1 MPPITVEFAGL
12 PGAGKTTIA
21 KGVVAALTAK
31 GYSCFSS
38 KSLYH
43 REVVK
48 QKRFRPLF
56 RKLEVLYH
64 LIFCLVKYHL
74 VTQNALRYA
83 FEVTPLNLA
92 GYRRILMLVTRLE
105 LMSQVSSADHD
116 FLVFDEGVVQNI
128 WSMAVTGNP
137 PPNEPLI
144 RLLDAVLDEM
154 TLAIILVDTD
164 IDTAVRRIRDRAT
177 SHSRFDRMPP
187 DQATEM
193 LSVHGRQFERIV
205 NCAVEIKAD
214 CLRVEGSRPVEENVV
229 AVADFVDALWQVQKG
244 LGCPQ

>member
-12 PGAGKTTIA
+12 PGAGKTTIT

-38 KSLYH
+38 RSLYH

-48 QKRFRPLF
+48 PKRFRLLF

-83 FEVTPLNLA
+83 FRVTPLNLA

-105 LMSQVSSADHD
+105 LISQVSRAGHD
-116 FLVFDEGVVQNI
+116 FLVFDEGIVQNI

-137 PPNEPLI
+137 PPNEPLT
-144 RLLDAVLDEM
+144 RLLDSVLDEI
-154 TLAIILVDTD
+154 TPAIILVDTD
-164 IDTAVRRIRDRAT
+164 INTAVRRIGDRAT
-177 SHSRFDRMPP
+177 SHSRFDRIPP
-187 DQATEM
+187 NQATQM
-193 LSVHGRQFERIV
+193 LSIHGGQFERIV

-214 CLRVEGSRPVEENVV
+214 CLRVEGSRPVEENVA
-229 AVADFVDALWQVQKG
+229 AVADFVDTLCQVQKG
-244 LGCPQ
+244 LVYPK